1 MKKIIFLVLILIVSF
16 TVIVGCKGKN
26 VEKKPFTMICTTKK
40 DKSKNIETQIVV
52 TYNFNEEQL
61 ATSYIS
67 KTTQNF
73 KNKKTYEAYKKEK
86 EEIFNKN
93 DSNTISYILE
103 PNDEKKILKFTMEVR
118 ELNINAKSE
127 KDINTI
133 KASTI
138 LKRNEKNGATCEI
151 NGIRRKQI
159 KN

>member
-1 MKKIIFLVLILIVSF
+1 
-16 TVIVGCKGKN
+16 
-26 VEKKPFTMICTTKK
+26 
-40 DKSKNIETQIVV
+40 
-52 TYNFNEEQL
+52 
-61 ATSYIS
+61 
-67 KTTQNF
+67 
-73 KNKKTYEAYKKEK
+73 
-86 EEIFNKN
+86 
-93 DSNTISYILE
+93 
-103 PNDEKKILKFTMEVR
+103 MEVR